1 VRNPLDS
8 ADSLFTAGSELAHK
22 IGLVSEIASDL
33 DSFIASRGYQSVGMF
48 APDFGDHVIAFLNGF
63 AVRGILTTV
72 LLISL
77 YMTFSSPGQGLPE
90 VAAVVSL
97 AVLFGVPLLTGYA
110 GWIEIV
116 AVVLGLVL
124 IAVEIFVLPGFGLP
138 GITGLLLVIGALVMT
153 FAPPISLPD
162 APGGFAMPWSQLL
175 RGLVVVMIAMAAS
188 LLLWWWLSR
197 FLPKMPYLNRLILTA
212 GGPQPA
218 TAGAGGGTDAGI
230 GIDEEPWPPVGAV
243 GRALTDLRPGGSA
256 EFHDHLIN
264 DVRLADVVCDC
275 GFVAH
280 GTAIKVREVHGNR
293 IVVRPM
299 S

>member
-1 VRNPLDS
+1 
-8 ADSLFTAGSELAHK
+8 
-22 IGLVSEIASDL
+22 
-33 DSFIASRGYQSVGMF
+33 
-48 APDFGDHVIAFLNGF
+48 
-63 AVRGILTTV
+63 
-72 LLISL
+72 
-77 YMTFSSPGQGLPE
+77 
-90 VAAVVSL
+90 
-97 AVLFGVPLLTGYA
+97 
-110 GWIEIV
+110 
-116 AVVLGLVL
+116 
-124 IAVEIFVLPGFGLP
+124 
-138 GITGLLLVIGALVMT
+138 
-153 FAPPISLPD
+153 
-162 APGGFAMPWSQLL
+162 MPWSQLL